1 MGFLQNCSN
10 AVVCVCVFKQC
21 DLYSNSLNVL
31 WHVQP
36 RRRTNKRAKSVAA
49 QIEQTKE
56 GTIDLSP
63 NSFLGKINLKVS
75 HWVSADSK
83 SVEDF
88 QGISSQVEP
97 LALGP
102 GVPVIMKLVSNLCLL
117 LNHKQAVICLQEL
130 CIMSHFEVIGRYIV
144 QCWPFSA
151 WKEMSSFCNKYNAWN
166 LKTETEM
173 FCSVNALALC
183 GNWLSVP
190 LQNLLNNK
198 TFGMLPPEYQYKL
211 IKLLPECDQL
221 LLSDNGLRLVTV
233 RAGLLACLMKGVYD
247 CFCLLAFHDTETW
260 PGLTQRHC
268 FHAEFPKL

>member
-97 LALGP
+97 LALGS

-117 LNHKQAVICLQEL
+117 CNHKQAAICLQD
-130 CIMSHFEVIGRYIV
+130 
-144 QCWPFSA
+144 
-151 WKEMSSFCNKYNAWN
+151 
-166 LKTETEM
+166 
-173 FCSVNALALC
+173 LAI
-183 GNWLSVP
+183 
-190 LQNLLNNK
+190 K
-198 TFGMLPPEYQYKL
+198 KKL
-211 IKLLPECDQL
+211 
-221 LLSDNGLRLVTV
+221 R
-233 RAGLLACLMKGVYD
+233 
-247 CFCLLAFHDTETW
+247 
-260 PGLTQRHC
+260 
-268 FHAEFPKL
+268 